1 MNVYALAKDMWSSL
15 NNTPERVYTSR
26 QELTDKVR
34 ELGGRVEWYPAVAC
48 SESQRERMRAEVL
61 DNLVKCRRLLREALE
76 AGAATAVSPQWARD
90 VQREL
95 RR

>member
-15 NNTPERVYTSR
+15 NNTPERVHSER
-26 QELTDKVR
+26 QQLSDRVGK
-34 ELGGRVEWYPAVAC
+34 LGGRVEWYPMVAHA
-48 SESQRERMRAEVL
+48 ESHHEHWRREVL
-61 DNLVKCRRLLREALE
+61 DNLVQCRRLLREALD